1 MNISI
6 SNTLDS
12 ISDLLEWKQCCTEN
26 CCYQW
31 KTIIHSVLSSSNWF
45 FLPIDF
51 LSSQNVSPINDPQ
64 NLGFENICSHQQ
76 KHKNELYIQQT
87 LGMFCSL
94 WKVIKLKQ
102 SHAYGAMFS
111 TNHEPL
117 DSYKTD
123 SGPMSGLA
131 LSLCLILQHIEKLSA
146 HN

>member
-76 KHKNELYIQQT
+76 KHKNELYIYIKHWVCFVHYEKWLNWNNLMHMVLCFQQT
-87 LGMFCSL
+87 
-94 WKVIKLKQ
+94 
-102 SHAYGAMFS
+102 
-111 TNHEPL
+111 TNHL
-117 DSYKTD
+117 T
-123 SGPMSGLA
+123 LT
-131 LSLCLILQHIEKLSA
+131 KLTVVRWVV
-146 HN
+146 